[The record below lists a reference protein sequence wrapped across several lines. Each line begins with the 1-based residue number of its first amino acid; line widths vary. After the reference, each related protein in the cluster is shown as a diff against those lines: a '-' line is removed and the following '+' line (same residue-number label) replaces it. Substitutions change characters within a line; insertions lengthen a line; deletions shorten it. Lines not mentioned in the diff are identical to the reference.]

1 MKQKILALAM
11 AVSALFAFSACEIDG
26 LEDLIDTN
34 SILGRIDVTTS
45 NGQDGVTYEDGTTIR
60 FMSSLCNAVVTDTSL
75 YTMVLATQRNLVD
88 DNAYEL
94 SYPLIGM
101 KLFDTVAG
109 VYTINHVMSYEFLI
123 SVDWKHLLTANDTV
137 GNMFVMAVDED
148 GFYFGMNGSI
158 EISEYNGMGTMVKG
172 NINNLQ
178 AVYMSRSRMT
188 ALDNRRTVILDSI
201 EILRADSLAI
211 AQQAEQLRSDSAAV
225 AAQAAALQAHADSL
239 QNNPNPTDPAWV
251 ADVENTA
258 AQLTA
263 LQATADSLMA
273 QAQALADQANALAA
287 AANRLAEEANSFIDS
302 LATYFPAITLNGTL
316 TSRRANISS
325 IIESIPT
332 FDN

>member
-26 LEDLIDTN
+26 LDELIDTN
-34 SILGRIDVTTS
+34 SILGKVQVTTS
-45 NGQDGVTYEDGTTIR
+45 NGEAGVTYVDGTTLR
-60 FMSSLCNAVVTDTSL
+60 FNSSLCNAVITDTSL
-75 YTMVLATQRNLVD
+75 YTMVLATERDLVD
-88 DNAYEL
+88 NNEYEL

-109 VYTINHVMSYEFLI
+109 VYNINHTMSYEFLI

-158 EISEYNGMGTMVKG
+158 ELSEYNGMGTLVKG
-172 NINNLQ
+172 NINNLR

-201 EILRADSLAI
+201 EILRTDSLAI
-211 AQQAEQLRSDSAAV
+211 AQQVEQLRTDSAAV
-225 AAQAAALQAHADSL
+225 AAQAATLQAHADSL
-239 QNNPNPTDPAWV
+239 QNNPDPTNPAWV
-251 ADVENTA
+251 DDVNNTA
-258 AQLTA
+258 AQLAT

-273 QAQALADQANALAA
+273 QAQVLADQANALAA

-302 LATYFPAITLNGTL
+302 LSTYFPAITLNGTI

>member
-11 AVSALFAFSACEIDG
+11 AVATLFAFSACEIDG

-45 NGQDGVTYEDGTTIR
+45 NGEDGVTLEDGTTIR
-60 FMSSLCNAVVTDTSL
+60 FMSSLCNAVVTDSSL
-75 YTMVLATQRNLVD
+75 YTMVLATQRDLVD
-88 DNAYEL
+88 DNTYEL

-137 GNMFVMAVDED
+137 GNMFVMAVSED

-158 EISEYNGMGTMVKG
+158 ELTEYNGMGTMVKG
-172 NINNLQ
+172 NINNMQ

-188 ALDNRRTVILDSI
+188 ALDQRRTVILDSI

-211 AQQAEQLRSDSAAV
+211 AQQVEQLRTDSATV
-225 AAQAAALQAHADSL
+225 ATQAAALQAHLDSL
-239 QNNPNPTDPAWV
+239 QNNPQPTNPTWV
-251 ADVENTA
+251 DDVNNTV
-258 AQLTA
+258 AQLSA
-263 LQATADSLMA
+263 LQATADNLMT
-273 QAQALADQANALAA
+273 QAQALANQANALAA
-287 AANRLAEEANSFIDS
+287 AANRLAEEANSFINS
-302 LATYFPAITLNGTL
+302 LSTYFPAITLNGTL

>member
-11 AVSALFAFSACEIDG
+11 AVSAMFAFSACELDG

-75 YTMVLATQRNLVD
+75 HTMVLATQRNLVD

-158 EISEYNGMGTMVKG
+158 ELTKYNGMGTMVEG
-172 NINNLQ
+172 TINNLQ

-188 ALDNRRTVILDSI
+188 ALDQRRTVILDSI
-201 EILRADSLAI
+201 EILRADSLTI
-211 AQQAEQLRSDSAAV
+211 AQQAEQLRTDSAAV

-239 QNNPNPTDPAWV
+239 QNNPNPTDPTWV

-273 QAQALADQANALAA
+273 QAQALADQAAALAA
-287 AANRLAEEANSFIDS
+287 AANRLEEEANSFINS
-302 LATYFPAITLNGTL
+302 LSTYFPAITLNGTL

>member
-109 VYTINHVMSYEFLI
+109 VYTFNHVMSYEFLI

-263 LQATADSLMA
+263 LQATANSLMA

-302 LATYFPAITLNGTL
+302 LSTYFPAITLNGTL

>member
-11 AVSALFAFSACEIDG
+11 AVATLFAFSACEIDG

-45 NGQDGVTYEDGTTIR
+45 NGEDGVTLEDGTTIR
-60 FMSSLCNAVVTDTSL
+60 FMSSLCNAVVTDSSL
-75 YTMVLATQRNLVD
+75 YTMVLATQRDLVD
-88 DNAYEL
+88 DNTYEL

-137 GNMFVMAVDED
+137 GNMFVMAVSED

-158 EISEYNGMGTMVKG
+158 ELTEYNGMGTMVKG
-172 NINNLQ
+172 NINNMQ

-188 ALDNRRTVILDSI
+188 ALDQRRTVILDSI

-211 AQQAEQLRSDSAAV
+211 AQQVEQLRTDSATV
-225 AAQAAALQAHADSL
+225 ATQAAALQAHLDSL
-239 QNNPNPTDPAWV
+239 QNNPQPTNPTWV
-251 ADVENTA
+251 DDVNNTV
-258 AQLTA
+258 AQLSA
-263 LQATADSLMA
+263 LQATADNLMT

-287 AANRLAEEANSFIDS
+287 AANRLAEEANSFINS
-302 LATYFPAITLNGTL
+302 LSTYFPAITLNGTL

>member
-60 FMSSLCNAVVTDTSL
+60 FMSSLCNAIVTDTSL

-109 VYTINHVMSYEFLI
+109 VYTFNHVMSYEFLI